1 MTKFLSVTSIT
12 AIIGM
17 LAVILSYFGV
27 EVSAED
33 QADLV
38 ANATEAVSG
47 ISFIV
52 IFIRNIV
59 SKIKAKE

>member
-17 LAVILSYFGV
+17 LAVILGYFGV
-27 EVSAED
+27 DVSAED
-33 QADLV
+33 QADLA
-38 ANATEAVSG
+38 ANATEAISG

-52 IFIRNIV
+52 IFIRNVV
-59 SKIKAKE
+59 SKIKAKK

>member
-17 LAVILSYFGV
+17 LAVILGYFGV
-27 EVSAED
+27 DVSAED

-52 IFIRNIV
+52 IFIRNVV
-59 SKIKAKE
+59 SKIKAKK